1 MIGSKFGTLIGQ
13 GVFSRRTLENQSFP
27 LKASIA
33 YTTLPC
39 ANALAC
45 DQCSL
50 TYSTS
55 VEAQYSDV
63 HQAE

>member
-1 MIGSKFGTLIGQ
+1 MLGRQSFVQNLVLIGQ
-13 GVFSRRTLENQSFP
+13 GVLSRRTLEKRPFP

-45 DQCSL
+45 DPKKLYRYQIECERGF
-50 TYSTS
+50 
-55 VEAQYSDV
+55 V
-63 HQAE
+63 